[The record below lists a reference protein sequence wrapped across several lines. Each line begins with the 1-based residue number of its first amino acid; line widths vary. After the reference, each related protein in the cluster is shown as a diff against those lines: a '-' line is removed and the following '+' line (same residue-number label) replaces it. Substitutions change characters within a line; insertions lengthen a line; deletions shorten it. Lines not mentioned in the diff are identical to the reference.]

1 VARPLADCEAVP
13 VKLPV
18 GETEGETLTL
28 GLGVEELE
36 TARERLAVRLV
47 EAEPVALWLPLSEAP
62 GVGVEARRGDAEAVE
77 EPDTVRVWLRV
88 LELQGD
94 TPPLAVEFPVTDE
107 EAVAVPLL
115 VPPAAGLEVPPA
127 ATVALREPVAQG
139 LGVGLEERHCEYVA
153 EAVTLPVLQMLGE
166 AEPQGEGESEP
177 EADCVEEVE
186 AEGVARST
194 GEEVTEALPVVEG
207 AWGVKVAPAAGLRVF
222 PLPML
227 LLGVVEAESEEDCEG
242 EPELLAEP
250 PLARVAETE
259 GESVL
264 EGLTEGELEA
274 VASRESVGRGLEE
287 AVGVPLRHCVMVGV

>member
-1 VARPLADCEAVP
+1 M
-13 VKLPV
+13 KLPV
-18 GETEGETLTL
+18 GETEGEALTL

-47 EAEPVALWLPLSEAP
+47 EAEPEALWLPLSVAP

-77 EPDTVRVWLRV
+77 EPDPVRVWLRV

-115 VPPAAGLEVPPA
+115 VPPAAGLKVPPA

-177 EADCVEEVE
+177 EPDCVEEVE

-250 PLARVAETE
+250 PLAREAETE

-264 EGLTEGELEA
+264 EGLKEGELEA
-274 VASRESVGRGLEE
+274 VASRESVGRGLGE